1 MDKFKTMIKKIRQPL
16 LITIVFMILCGLVF
30 PLLLTGISAV
40 AFPYQSKG
48 SIVEVDGKAVGSEIV
63 GQQFTKPYFMK
74 GRPSAVQYNTY
85 SVDENGNKVLS
96 DGSEFGGVAS
106 GSNNY
111 APSNPELVERTENDI
126 EKFLEENPSV
136 KREDIPADLMTASGS
151 GLDPH
156 ITVDAARIQVP
167 AISVASGISEDEL
180 NTIIDNNTKGKLL
193 GVFGET
199 TVNVLGVNLDIAEQ
213 MGIVK

>member
-1 MDKFKTMIKKIRQPL
+1 MDKFKSMIKKVRQPL
-16 LITIVFMILCGLVF
+16 LITIVLMILCGLVF

-40 AFPYQSKG
+40 VFPYQAKG
-48 SIVEVDGKAVGSEIV
+48 SIVEVDGKAVGSQIV

-74 GRPSAVQYNTY
+74 GRPSVVQYNTY
-85 SVDENGNKVLS
+85 SVDENGNKILAV
-96 DGSEFGGVAS
+96 GSEFSGVAS
-106 GSNNY
+106 GSSNY
-111 APSNPELVERTENDI
+111 APSNPDLIERTENDI

-136 KREDIPADLMTASGS
+136 KREDIPANLMTASGS

-156 ITVDAARIQVP
+156 ITVDSARIQVP

-180 NTIIDNNTKGKLL
+180 NTIIDNNTKGKVF

-199 TVNVLGVNLDIAEQ
+199 TVNVLGVNLDIAQE
-213 MGIVK
+213 MGIIE